1 MLIIREAKFAVKDG
15 QIYLLGSASNDLFRN
30 NLYQMGAVSILGWQ
44 VSNAGLDFSKLQP
57 LEENDNLRVTLY
69 PDGLPLIKKA
79 KVIENV
85 VKNADCLSLKF
96 GLMDA
101 LIACHYARK
110 YRVPYVI
117 ESASETWEALW
128 YHGGSPKYK
137 LLAFPMEWLIRR
149 YHRKAKYILYVS
161 QFYLQKKYPSKAV
174 QAGCSDAVLH
184 PVEESVL
191 QRRIRKIEALPAD
204 RTLTL
209 GLIGAA
215 RVAYRGHDTLIR
227 VMAKLRRAG
236 YDVRVRFLG
245 DDKGKESHIAV
256 AEREGVAEYV
266 SFDGY
271 RTQEGV
277 FEWIDGIDI
286 LVMPTLSETLGRAV
300 IEAMSRGCPVIGSA
314 ETALPEQI
322 GSDCIAPAR
331 DVSKIS
337 EIVEHMILDND
348 YMKWCAYE
356 NYYRAKKYD
365 SAVTNERRRR
375 FYQTFYRDNGIPA
388 NYPQK
393 G

>member
-1 MLIIREAKFAVKDG
+1 MFGR
-15 QIYLLGSASNDLFRN
+15 SASSCR
-30 NLYQMGAVSILGWQ
+30 GKRIAT
-44 VSNAGLDFSKLQP
+44 
-57 LEENDNLRVTLY
+57 EN
-69 PDGLPLIKKA
+69 P
-79 KVIENV
+79 E
-85 VKNADCLSLKF
+85 
-96 GLMDA
+96 
-101 LIACHYARK
+101 
-110 YRVPYVI
+110 
-117 ESASETWEALW
+117 
-128 YHGGSPKYK
+128 
-137 LLAFPMEWLIRR
+137 
-149 YHRKAKYILYVS
+149 
-161 QFYLQKKYPSKAV
+161 
-174 QAGCSDAVLH
+174 
-184 PVEESVL
+184 
-191 QRRIRKIEALPAD
+191 IEALPAD

-322 GSDCIAPAR
+322 GR
-331 DVSKIS
+331 TVSLRRGMS
-337 EIVEHMILDND
+337 
-348 YMKWCAYE
+348 
-356 NYYRAKKYD
+356 RKYPK
-365 SAVTNERRRR
+365 SWN
-375 FYQTFYRDNGIPA
+375 I
-388 NYPQK
+388 
-393 G
+393 